1 MTSALHLLTDFDEQR
16 SRVIEQWS
24 GRFESAATKRTMD
37 SALRAVARCALGY
50 EPDAKVDPRVFP
62 WESLAD
68 LVFYEWVQDK
78 VRARVEIA
86 TTRKYMSAV
95 RSLLMALARAELTDP
110 ETVRRTLQLA
120 YTLHD
125 SPAVPSYLLSEDQMH
140 RLLYVC
146 RADSNRVL
154 GTRDLAMIATA
165 AGTGARRAE
174 IVRLQLESI
183 RRADNTIMFDL
194 VKGGGFRE
202 TALHRNVAS
211 HLDAW
216 LHLRGETA
224 GPLFVGL
231 RKGGR
236 LQDTHLSAHQFWK
249 ILRRR
254 AAEAGIDRAPT
265 PHDLRRWFVSTLLTE
280 GVDLFVVM
288 RAVGHR
294 SPTTTALYDRRPIL
308 ELRKFVDRL
317 PIPDDRELDDMDE
330 YDEEPPPSHPD

>member
-1 MTSALHLLTDFDEQR
+1 M
-16 SRVIEQWS
+16 
-24 GRFESAATKRTMD
+24 
-37 SALRAVARCALGY
+37 
-50 EPDAKVDPRVFP
+50 EPDAKIDPHVFP

-68 LVFYEWVQDK
+68 LVFFEWMQDK
-78 VRARVEIA
+78 VRARVGLA

-95 RSLLMALARAELTDP
+95 RSLLMALARAELANP
-110 ETVRRTLQLA
+110 ETVRTTLQLA
-120 YTLHD
+120 HKLRD
-125 SPAVPSYLLSEDQMH
+125 GSAPPRYLLSEDELR
-140 RLLYVC
+140 RLLHVC
-146 RADSNRVL
+146 RTDSNGAL

-174 IVRLQLESI
+174 MAALRTESM
-183 RRADNTIMFDL
+183 RRADSTILFDV
-194 VKGGGFRE
+194 VKGGGSRE
-202 TALHRNVAS
+202 TALHRNVVC

-216 LHLRGETA
+216 LSFRGETA

-236 LQDTHLSAHQFWK
+236 LQDTPLSAHQFWK
-249 ILRRR
+249 VLRRR
-254 AAEAGIDRAPT
+254 AVEAGIDRAPT
-265 PHDLRRWFVSTLLTE
+265 PHDLRRWFVTTLLTE

-317 PIPDDRELDDMDE
+317 PIPDARALDDMAVEDQ
-330 YDEEPPPSHPD
+330 